1 MGAQLRSVGPRLRA
15 PRQRCATTLLH
26 MTEPKKKRTGPRGES
41 RGSAPRAG
49 AKAAPSGAP
58 SGGPSGGKG
67 GASAGRKGA
76 ADDTDER
83 MAQLAAPLR
92 RVLQRLPET
101 QRKVLELRMGL
112 IDGHP
117 QEPADAAR
125 TLGMSLGELREIEA
139 RAFERIREVIP
150 LQQLQRFLER

>member
-1 MGAQLRSVGPRLRA
+1 MA
-15 PRQRCATTLLH
+15 
-26 MTEPKKKRTGPRGES
+26 EPKKRTGARGPT
-41 RGSAPRAG
+41 R
-49 AKAAPSGAP
+49 
-58 SGGPSGGKG
+58 GGPSRT
-67 GASAGRKGA
+67 GASGGQQKDAKDGPSRGGVAKGKDA
-76 ADDTDER
+76 ADAEDER
-83 MAQLAAPLR
+83 AAQLAAPLR

-112 IDGHP
+112 ADGHP
-117 QEPADAAR
+117 QDPADAAR